1 MKTVIDVK
9 DLEFSYGSGRLE
21 RKVLKGIDLTISHG
35 GIVIMTGPS
44 GSGKTTFL
52 TVIGGLRRAK
62 HGSVMVLGEQ
72 MVGADESQMVKVRQ
86 QSGYIFQAHNLL
98 EALTALQNVCMA
110 LELENGT
117 SEKER
122 QNKAVAIL
130 EAVGLGDH
138 LHQMPGELSGGQRQR
153 VSIARALVREPKIIL
168 ADEPTASLDKVS
180 GQEAVDILKKLA
192 KERGTTILL
201 VSHDYR
207 ILHVADRVVEL
218 EDGIIANGN
227 GNPKAIDL
235 GLQQKHHY
243 YSHHSQL

>member
-1 MKTVIDVK
+1 METVIDVK

-21 RKVLKGIDLTISHG
+21 RKVLKGIDLSISHG
-35 GIVIMTGPS
+35 EIVIMTGPS

-52 TVIGGLRRAK
+52 TIIGGLRRAT
-62 HGSVMVLGEQ
+62 HGSVVVLDEQ
-72 MVGADESQMVKVRQ
+72 MIGADESQMVKIRQ
-86 QSGYIFQAHNLL
+86 QSGYIFQNHNLIDS
-98 EALTALQNVCMA
+98 LTALQNVCMS
-110 LELENGT
+110 LELENGS
-117 SEKER
+117 SESGR
-122 QNKAVAIL
+122 QEKAAAML
-130 EAVGLGDH
+130 EAVGLADH
-138 LHQMPGELSGGQRQR
+138 LYQKPGELSGGQRQR

-218 EDGIIANGN
+218 EDGIISNGN
-227 GNPKAIDL
+227 GDPKAFHTKNEIAEVRF
-235 GLQQKHHY
+235 
-243 YSHHSQL
+243 